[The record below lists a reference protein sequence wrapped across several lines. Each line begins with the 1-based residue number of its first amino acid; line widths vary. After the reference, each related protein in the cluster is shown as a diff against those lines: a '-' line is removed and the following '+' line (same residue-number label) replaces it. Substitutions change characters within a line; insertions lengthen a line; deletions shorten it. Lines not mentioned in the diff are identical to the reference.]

1 MFFGLIQA
9 DGSAVLFS
17 RQSAGFVLYSPG
29 ALTGASFSAVPVT
42 AYGLNDSKVGGANGG
57 TETGTVDGT
66 ATTSTGLGGATTTLA
81 GIISGGDGTKV
92 NFSATSN
99 AASWNTAASASAI
112 AGSYTGAFS
121 VGSTAYTPSL
131 TIAAASDGSAT
142 ITGTDT
148 TTTTCTYTGKVTT
161 PDPVHNDYN
170 VTLASSCLTGKNFS
184 GIGAFFPPSLSSPGG
199 ILSKAQLKAGLT
211 DGSTTGIYLNLTA
224 K

>member
-9 DGSAVLFS
+9 DGSTVLFS
-17 RQSAGFVLYSPG
+17 KQSTSFVLYSPG
-29 ALTGASFSAVPVT
+29 SINSASFSAVPVT
-42 AYGLNDSKVGGANGG
+42 AYGLNDSLVGGANGG
-57 TETGTVDGT
+57 TETGTLDGT
-66 ATTSTGLGGATTTLA
+66 ATTSTGLGGPTTTLN
-81 GIISGGDGTKV
+81 GIITGGDGTKV
-92 NFSATSN
+92 NFTATSN
-99 AASWNTAASASAI
+99 ASSWNTAASASTI
-112 AGSYTGAFS
+112 AGSYTGGFTLNK
-121 VGSTAYTPSL
+121 VVYTPSL

-148 TTTTCTYTGKVTT
+148 TTTTCTYSGKVTA

-199 ILSKAQLKAGLT
+199 ILSKAQLKVGLT
-211 DGSTTGIYLNLTA
+211 DGSAIGIYLNLTA